1 MSDPFPSGSASDN
14 AAFEAA
20 LADRTGIL
28 LVWSIDGTKTHR
40 NLSILRMTS
49 WQLNDGHRGSKHL
62 ATKSVSKDKQEAV
75 TRHYRAQKLLVGQ
88 WDPRSRVAW
97 HQNNGEIVVWDKYE
111 LVMMTH
117 KQQVQTRFYT
127 HEKAEILNIIAM
139 RTEDSILRS
148 LDFSRADGSTPCL
161 VFLTSTEASLNP
173 TYGRNDLLMDT
184 GWMLILGRQLS
195 EWAGVPFINRL

>member
-1 MSDPFPSGSASDN
+1 MSDTFPSGSALDN

-20 LADRTGIL
+20 LEDRTGIL
-28 LVWSIDGTKTHR
+28 LVWSIDSTKTHR

-62 ATKSVSKDKQEAV
+62 ATKSVSKDKQEAA
-75 TRHYRAQKLLVGQ
+75 TRHYRAQELLVGQ

-97 HQNNGEIVVWDKYE
+97 HQNNGEIVVWDKYA

-117 KQQVQTRFYT
+117 KQQVMTRFHT
-127 HEKAEILNIIAM
+127 HEKAEILNIIAK
-139 RTEDSILRS
+139 RTEDSVLQS
-148 LDFSRADGSTPCL
+148 LNFSRADGSTPSL

-173 TYGRNDLLMDT
+173 TYSRNGLLMEE
-184 GWMLILGRQLS
+184 Q
-195 EWAGVPFINRL
+195 